1 MIEQNLPLFELFTRL
16 RQADVPLGIDDYHL
30 LLHALQAGFG
40 IGDRDALAH
49 LCKTLWIKS
58 HEQERLFN
66 YHFDQVLDQ
75 TVITENTGTIE
86 SVSDKIEHPPTSS
99 ISTAETPGPKPL
111 PTPPSEIVINVESQ
125 AAQAVLHAAGEDELP
140 YNRFV
145 KSDEYFPVTRRQMKQ
160 SWRYLRRP
168 IREGPPTELD
178 VGATISEIGRTGIL
192 LNPVLVPPRKNRAE
206 LLLLIDQGG
215 SMVPF
220 HALSRRLAETASR
233 GGRLVS
239 ISVYYF
245 HNCPTTHLYRQ
256 PRHKDAESIPE
267 ILARPRDEHAGVLII
282 SDAGAARRGFSQE
295 RLEITKQFLER
306 FHRQF
311 RYISWL
317 NPVPVQR
324 WTDTTA
330 ERIQQLVP
338 MFDISRRG
346 LDAAISLL
354 RGRNIPLIHGQR
366 YGHNE

>member
-30 LLHALQAGFG
+30 LLRALQAGFG
-40 IGDRDALAH
+40 VGDRDALAR

-58 HEQERLFN
+58 REQERLFN
-66 YHFDQVLDQ
+66 YHFDQLLTQTTPAESTETVEPVLDQ
-75 TVITENTGTIE
+75 AGQL
-86 SVSDKIEHPPTSS
+86 PPSS
-99 ISTAETPGPKPL
+99 ISTPETSSPKPVS
-111 PTPPSEIVINVESQ
+111 TSSSEMVFNVESQ
-125 AAQAVLHAAGEDELP
+125 ATQAVLHAAGEDELP

-168 IREGPPTELD
+168 IREGPSIELD
-178 VGATISEIGRTGIL
+178 VDATISEIGRTGIL
-192 LNPVLVPPRKNRAE
+192 LSPVLVPPRKNRAE

-256 PRHKDAESIPE
+256 PSHRDAESVQE
-267 ILARPRDEHAGVLII
+267 ILNRPHDEHAGILVV
-282 SDAGAARRGFSQE
+282 SDAGAARRGLSQE
-295 RLEITKQFLER
+295 RLEMTKQFLER
-306 FHRQF
+306 FHQQF

-317 NPVPVQR
+317 NPVPGSR
-324 WTDTTA
+324 WAGTTA

-354 RGRNIPLIHGQR
+354 RGRNTPLAHR
-366 YGHNE
+366 EVWTR